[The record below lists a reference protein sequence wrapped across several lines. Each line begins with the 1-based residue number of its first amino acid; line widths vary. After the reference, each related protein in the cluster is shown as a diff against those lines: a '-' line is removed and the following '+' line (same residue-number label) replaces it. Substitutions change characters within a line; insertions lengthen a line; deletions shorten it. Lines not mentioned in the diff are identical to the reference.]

1 MLKKIIKF
9 LNKVLGMP
17 YKIMLWTL
25 KKVYTVLN
33 KLTEFLAYGLQFIIE
48 LILRTINTLW
58 KTAKAPIVWT
68 LYKLKN
74 IKPKA
79 VIVWIVDI
87 LKESVAQIFTLLG
100 FFIAWFTLTGTAQDI
115 VGIAIVVSI
124 IIWLLTIRWR
134 E

>member
-1 MLKKIIKF
+1 MIKKLIKF

-33 KLTEFLAYGLQFIIE
+33 KLTGFLAYGLQFIIE

>member
-1 MLKKIIKF
+1 MIKKIIKF

-25 KKVYTVLN
+25 KKVYTVFN

-134 E
+134 D

>member
-1 MLKKIIKF
+1 MIRKLIKF

-58 KTAKAPIVWT
+58 RTAKAPIVWT

-100 FFIAWFTLTGTAQDI
+100 FFIAWLTLTGTAQDI

>member
-1 MLKKIIKF
+1 MIKKLIKC

-134 E
+134 D

>member
-1 MLKKIIKF
+1 MIKKIIKF

-25 KKVYTVLN
+25 KKIYTVLN

-134 E
+134 D

>member
-1 MLKKIIKF
+1 MIKKLIKF

-48 LILRTINTLW
+48 SILRTINTLW

>member
-1 MLKKIIKF
+1 MIKKIIKF

-25 KKVYTVLN
+25 KKAYTVLN
-33 KLTEFLAYGLQFIIE
+33 KSIEFLAYGLQFIIE
-48 LILRTINTLW
+48 LVLRTINTLW

-100 FFIAWFTLTGTAQDI
+100 FFTAWFTLTGTAQDI
-115 VGIAIVVSI
+115 VGIAIVVST

-134 E
+134 D

>member
-1 MLKKIIKF
+1 MIKKLIKF

-48 LILRTINTLW
+48 SILRTINTLW

-134 E
+134 D

>member
-1 MLKKIIKF
+1 MIKKIIKF

>member
-1 MLKKIIKF
+1 
-9 LNKVLGMP
+9 MP

>member
-1 MLKKIIKF
+1 MIKKIIKF

-25 KKVYTVLN
+25 KKLYTVLN

-134 E
+134 D

>member
-1 MLKKIIKF
+1 MIKKLIKF

-134 E
+134 D

>member
-1 MLKKIIKF
+1 MIKKLIKF

-48 LILRTINTLW
+48 LVLRTINTLW

>member
-1 MLKKIIKF
+1 MIKKLIKF

>member
-1 MLKKIIKF
+1 MIKKLIKF

-58 KTAKAPIVWT
+58 KTAKAPIVWA